1 MRGYF
6 RLGDLEWPP
15 VLPFDLN
22 VKMASQ
28 PREDQETEH
37 TGQKKQLE

>member
-1 MRGYF
+1 MSGYF
-6 RLGDLEWPP
+6 RLGYVDWPP

-22 VKMASQ
+22 VKMAGHV
-28 PREDQETEH
+28 EDQETEH